1 MMHFGIAFV
10 VSVVLLGQYTVR
22 ANVASKVEALNVNKT
37 SVNETLGNQLEA
49 DVGRP
54 AGSVGTVDKIKVNG
68 TVNKTL
74 DTQPKGAVGRPADPV
89 EDSMDGN
96 QTEKDLINETSATNI
111 DSGIYVLP
119 EKWTPFCDVST
130 ETYESIF
137 TNHTDLISVRCRVN
151 QMYSGIWSMADLREN
166 LNMYNDSARKFAVDI
181 ECIDGAN
188 ISLFWPIKVNNLMK
202 FQVRGCLLVDYLSE
216 HDSEILKLIPDSLRV
231 LEISDIQI
239 LISINTFIH
248 LLKNTKNT
256 PEEYN
261 CGHQTTVEKMTTR
274 NVSFTFLEPPETVFA
289 NLMEIGEQ
297 FLLDSKRIAYK
308 CDYQHLMYLDE
319 SMSSS
324 MSVYHMS
331 IISESAIY
339 HELRTYNLSYN
350 SINALKAAQLEWSAY
365 FPKLEMYDLSHN
377 DISALYWFELPL
389 HQRMDRITTINLQ
402 YNNITTFTVKD
413 LERFKQMPMVF
424 IDLRNNPLFC
434 NCTDSFKEL
443 LDYVHVGRYK
453 NISNIADYSYIK
465 DLTCAA
471 PESVMGKTL
480 GTLGIDDLPCDKVFI
495 TESETEY
502 FVVPVVTL
510 SVAVVLLAIIVLVIL
525 KYRKEVLIILY
536 TRFHIIVPCQSS
548 NFNDDKQYD
557 AFVSYSSNDDEFVEN
572 FFEKLEQPSE
582 DTNSKTF
589 KFCLHHRDFVLG
601 KTIFSNICNSV
612 ENSRHTI
619 ILLSR
624 GFIKSQYCVYEFQ
637 EAFRQSI
644 MEKKRHLIIVMM
656 DDVPTDELPKD
667 LKRCIKTFTYIRKDD
682 YLFNDRLIYALSVKQ
697 KSKCV
702 KEENSK
708 IDTTKPKTT
717 NAKLNKAK
725 MPKLKIQQNG
735 IVNQNFEYDRN
746 ETELGDVLTVV
757 NENDV
762 GITND
767 IDYDRC
773 ISTGSADTGYSSDF
787 IPSPTSTVCSS
798 PTYQIPENPVIES
811 VA

>member
-10 VSVVLLGQYTVR
+10 VSAVLVGQYAAR
-22 ANVASKVEALNVNKT
+22 ANVASTVEDSK
-37 SVNETLGNQLEA
+37 VNETVVDDTWNKQPETAVDGPL
-49 DVGRP
+49 
-54 AGSVGTVDKIKVNG
+54 GSVEDKIETDMIYDKR
-68 TVNKTL
+68 NKSF
-74 DTQPKGAVGRPADPV
+74 
-89 EDSMDGN
+89 DSR
-96 QTEKDLINETSATNI
+96 K
-111 DSGIYVLP
+111 YVLP
-119 EKWTPFCDVST
+119 EIWEPFCDVSE

-137 TNHTDLISVRCRVN
+137 TNHTDLISMRCTID
-151 QMYSGIWSMADLREN
+151 QTYSGVWSMADLREN

-181 ECIDGAN
+181 DCVDGAN

-216 HDSEILKLIPDSLRV
+216 HDSDILKLIPDSLRV

-239 LISINTFIH
+239 LISIKTFIH
-248 LLKNTKNT
+248 LLENTKDT

-274 NVSFTFLEPPETVFA
+274 NVSFTFLESPETVFA

-319 SMSSS
+319 SMSNS

-339 HELRTYNLSYN
+339 HELRTYNLSHN
-350 SINALKAAQLEWSAY
+350 SINALKAAQLEWSSY
-365 FPKLEMYDLSHN
+365 FPKLETYDLSHN
-377 DISALYWFELPL
+377 NISALYWFELPL

-402 YNNITTFTVKD
+402 YNNITAFTVKD
-413 LERFKQMPMVF
+413 LARFKQMPMVF
-424 IDLRNNPLFC
+424 IDLRNNPVFC
-434 NCTDSFKEL
+434 NCTDTFKEL
-443 LDYVHVGRYK
+443 LDYVHKGRYK
-453 NISNIADYSYIK
+453 DISDIADYSYIK

-471 PESVMGKTL
+471 PVSVKGRTL
-480 GTLGIDDLPCDKVFI
+480 GTLQIGDLPCDKVVI

-502 FVVPVVTL
+502 FVVPVVAL
-510 SVAVVLLAIIVLVIL
+510 SVAVVLLAVILLVIL

-536 TRFHIIVPCQSS
+536 TRFHIVVPCQSS
-548 NFNDDKQYD
+548 NWNDDKQYD
-557 AFVSYSSNDDEFVEN
+557 AFVSYSSNDEEFVEN

-582 DTNSKTF
+582 DSNSKTF

-619 ILLSR
+619 ILLSS

-656 DDVPTDELPKD
+656 DDVSTDELPKD

-702 KEENSK
+702 KDENSK
-708 IDTTKPKTT
+708 INSTKPKVHKTKIT
-717 NAKLNKAK
+717 KAK
-725 MPKLKIQQNG
+725 RPHLKIQSTG
-735 IVNQNFEYDRN
+735 VVNQNFAYDTN
-746 ETELGDVLTVV
+746 ETKIDDVLTVV
-757 NENDV
+757 NENNE
-762 GITND
+762 GNTID
-767 IDYDRC
+767 IDFDRC

-787 IPSPTSTVCSS
+787 IPSPTSTLCSS
-798 PTYQIPENPVIES
+798 PTYQIPENPVIET
-811 VA
+811 AA